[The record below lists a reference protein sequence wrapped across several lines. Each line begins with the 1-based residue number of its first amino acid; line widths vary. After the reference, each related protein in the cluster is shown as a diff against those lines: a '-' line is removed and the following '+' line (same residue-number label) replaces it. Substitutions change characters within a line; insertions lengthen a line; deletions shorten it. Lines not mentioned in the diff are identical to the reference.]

1 MTRGYNG
8 PPMTLGNAASAKV
21 RLIASCKAC
30 GYRAEPNVDAL
41 AAALGTNF
49 PVPEWMACPRCSRC
63 GSRDVDAVV
72 SGARR

>member
-1 MTRGYNG
+1 MKSYNG
-8 PPMTLGNAASAKV
+8 PPMTLGNAADAKV
-21 RLIASCKAC
+21 RLIASCKSC

-49 PVPEWMACPRCSRC
+49 PVLEWMARLRCSKC

-72 SGARR
+72 SGAAR